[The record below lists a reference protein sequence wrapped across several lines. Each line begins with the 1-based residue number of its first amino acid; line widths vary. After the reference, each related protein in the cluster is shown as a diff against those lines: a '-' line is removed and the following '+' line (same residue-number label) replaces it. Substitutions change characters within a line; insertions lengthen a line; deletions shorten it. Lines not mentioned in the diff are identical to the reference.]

1 MFSTPIQS
9 CNKYVLSYKDSSNHM
24 HKKDFMRNT
33 HNIPKSMQKNL
44 IYTYMTIKILKLEF
58 NKKFE
63 VINYEFKK
71 IVIRNTRRE

>member
-1 MFSTPIQS
+1 
-9 CNKYVLSYKDSSNHM
+9 M

-58 NKKFE
+58 NKKFK